1 MFQLDYRSGVSICD
15 QIVNNIIRLKT
26 LGVLKGGSVMPSVRA
41 LASQLAINPNT
52 VAKAYTLLEASGIIC
67 SVRGKGTFICE
78 DLTADNAIKENAK
91 SEFIKSVKSALDFGL
106 GKKELID
113 LINETEET
121 K

>member
-26 LGVLKGGSVMPSVRA
+26 LGVLSGGSLIPSVRA
-41 LASQLAINPNT
+41 LASQLAVNPNT
-52 VAKAYTLLEASGIIC
+52 VAKAYSILESNGIIC

-78 DLTADNAIKENAK
+78 DLSVDNAIKENAK
-91 SEFIKSVKSALDFGL
+91 KTFIKSVKSALDLGL
-106 GKKELID
+106 SSNELIKI
-113 LINETEET
+113 INETEET